1 MSGFVD
7 YARPM
12 SRPLLVAI
20 AALALCP
27 ACRVG
32 NVPSNALPMVRSRAT
47 SDLDC
52 ADSEVQI
59 EEQLGGRFKAV
70 GCGRKA
76 YYRAACEGLRCVVH
90 DEGDST
96 VPWRDRP
103 EPIAT
108 ER

>member
-1 MSGFVD
+1 MLRS
-7 YARPM
+7 
-12 SRPLLVAI
+12 LLAALV
-20 AALALCP
+20 ALALSP
-27 ACRVG
+27 ACTVG

-47 SDLDC
+47 SDLEC
-52 ADSEVQI
+52 ADSEVQV
-59 EEQLGGRFKAV
+59 EEQLGGRFQAI

-90 DEGDST
+90 DEGEAI